1 MNKAQTTMVVH
12 SITQRQMRLER
23 ALNLIATIADREIDE
38 GTCEVCA
45 DCEHICEVLSEIHD
59 LAAMALDP
67 NYLMGDRQA
76 EIEKKL
82 RG

>member
-1 MNKAQTTMVVH
+1 MNKAQTAMVVR
-12 SITQRQMRLER
+12 SITEHQKRLER
-23 ALNLIATIADREIDE
+23 ALNLIASIADQEVD
-38 GTCEVCA
+38 GCTCEVCA
-45 DCEHICEVLSEIHD
+45 DCEHIWEALSEIHD

-67 NYLMGDRQA
+67 EYLMGDRQV